1 MLKSAEGISDF
12 ITSNLKDLFN
22 KSILNK
28 ISYKLIEKDLVKLKE
43 KVNPE
48 VYNGALLIGLN
59 GISIKS
65 HGNAS
70 SLAFSHALK
79 KCYNSILN
87 NLNEKIVNS
96 IKDL

>member
-1 MLKSAEGISDF
+1 M
-12 ITSNLKDLFN
+12 
-22 KSILNK
+22 
-28 ISYKLIEKDLVKLKE
+28 IEKDLNMLKN

-48 VYNGALLIGLN
+48 IYNGALLIGLN

-70 SLAFSHALK
+70 PLAFSHALQ

-87 NLNEKIVNS
+87 DLNKQIIQS
-96 IKDL
+96 IQSL